1 MKMRKSELNKVLKN
15 IFNIALI
22 TLIFVGCTNVPGKY
36 IDLEN
41 ESEKLSENSSTY
53 EMVWEKFFNGDM
65 EIINSDYFTED
76 VKVVLP
82 GDDLVGIEA
91 FKNYYGN
98 YVNGFS
104 DAELIFVD
112 LFGEGDKLVKHWNFK
127 GTHDGDFF
135 GIPATGSKV
144 DLSGTTLILME
155 DGKIKQEHDFF
166 DNLDFYRQL
175 GLME

>member
-1 MKMRKSELNKVLKN
+1 MRKSDIHLTFKN

-22 TLIFVGCTNVPGKY
+22 TLIFVGCTNVPEKY
-36 IDLEN
+36 INLEN
-41 ESEKLSENSSTY
+41 ESSKLSQNSSTY
-53 EMVWEKFFNGDM
+53 EMVWDKFFKGDM
-65 EIINSDYFTED
+65 DIINSDYFTED

-91 FKNYYGN
+91 LKNYYGN

-104 DAELIFVD
+104 DAKFTFVD
-112 LFGEGDKLVKHWNFK
+112 LFGEGDKLVKHWNFV
-127 GTHDGDFF
+127 GTHDGEFF
-135 GIPATGSKV
+135 GIPATGRSV

-155 DGKIKQEHDFF
+155 NGKIKQEQDFF